1 MLFICGGID
10 LFKIHDTKAHIDA
23 ENQKVETLSRASHKR
38 ALAYILDGCIVVVM
52 GVLLFWGAS
61 TQFYNQ
67 YNDVHRYQCYGTA
80 FWYGM
85 PALSSLPKGQCNFLQ
100 QSSSTA
106 FAQKLQ
112 AKKYPAF
119 LVKLVESQS
128 TTQSFHALPPEYP
141 LLTIVPFSVVL
152 PLPKD
157 WYQGAFAIFMALMAG
172 VIYFV
177 LKRYRSTWAAIAF
190 AIYLVLGSW
199 GIAEGRFDLIPAAL
213 TLGAVILAARAR
225 WKWAYALLALATM
238 LKFYPVVLLA
248 PFLIAQQM
256 QFQGRWNS
264 WRRLSG
270 VGVFVGICVVLTVL
284 SLVLNVADTLNPL
297 RYFVARPI
305 QVESLPATL
314 LWLASLV
321 GHPIQYVFTYQ
332 SLNFVSSLSS
342 KVSLLFDVLLVIGLL
357 YTFWLQWRGKLD
369 IYTASLMTLLVV
381 MITGKVFSPQYLIWI
396 VPLVAYVGQ
405 ANWKW
410 LVSWGLVGIL
420 TTIIFPYLY
429 VTFLI
434 YNKQYYPIV
443 LVRDAILLVIT
454 LALLYYAGRFGLL
467 TEVRAQQVGTESST
481 S

>member
-1 MLFICGGID
+1 
-10 LFKIHDTKAHIDA
+10 
-23 ENQKVETLSRASHKR
+23 
-38 ALAYILDGCIVVVM
+38 
-52 GVLLFWGAS
+52 
-61 TQFYNQ
+61 
-67 YNDVHRYQCYGTA
+67 
-80 FWYGM
+80 
-85 PALSSLPKGQCNFLQ
+85 
-100 QSSSTA
+100 
-106 FAQKLQ
+106 
-112 AKKYPAF
+112 
-119 LVKLVESQS
+119 
-128 TTQSFHALPPEYP
+128 
-141 LLTIVPFSVVL
+141 
-152 PLPKD
+152 
-157 WYQGAFAIFMALMAG
+157 

-177 LKRYRSTWAAIAF
+177 LKLYRSTWAAIAF

-199 GIAEGRFDLIPAAL
+199 GIAAGRFDLIPAAL
-213 TLGAVILAARAR
+213 TLGAVILAARAS
-225 WKWAYALLALATM
+225 WKWAYTLLALATM

-297 RYFVARPI
+297 RYFLARPI
-305 QVESLPATL
+305 QVESLQATL
-314 LWLASLV
+314 LWLASLL
-321 GHPIQYVFTYQ
+321 GHPIQYVFTFQ
-332 SLNFVSSLSS
+332 SLNFQSSLSS
-342 KVSLLFDVLLVIGLL
+342 KVSLLFDACLVIGLL

-396 VPLVAYVGQ
+396 VPLIAYVGQ

-410 LVSWGLVGIL
+410 LVSWSLVGIV
-420 TTIIFPYLY
+420 TTIIYPYLY

-443 LVRDAILLVIT
+443 LVRNTILLIIV
-454 LALLYYAGRFGLL
+454 LVLLYYAGRFGLL
-467 TEVRAQQVGTESST
+467 TETRPKQVVTESST

>member
-1 MLFICGGID
+1 M
-10 LFKIHDTKAHIDA
+10 FKIHDTKTRIDT
-23 ENQKVETLSRASHKR
+23 ENQGIETAQKGSNKR
-38 ALAYILDGCIVVVM
+38 AAGYWLDVFIIVVM
-52 GVLLFWGAS
+52 GAILFWGAS

-67 YNDVHRYQCYGTA
+67 FNDVHRYQCYAVA
-80 FWYGM
+80 FWHGT
-85 PALSSLPKGQCNFLQ
+85 PALSSLPKGQCDFLQ
-100 QSSSTA
+100 ASSSTSIV
-106 FAQKLQ
+106 QKLQ
-112 AKKYPAF
+112 AYKFPSF
-119 LVKLVESQS
+119 LVNLVKSQS
-128 TTQSFHALPPEYP
+128 TTQPLHALPPEYP
-141 LLTIVPFSVVL
+141 LLTMVPFSVVL
-152 PLPKD
+152 PVPQD

-172 VIYFV
+172 VIYLV
-177 LKRYRSTWAAIAF
+177 LKRYRSRAAAIAF
-190 AIYLVLGSW
+190 AVYLVLGSW
-199 GIAEGRFDLIPAAL
+199 AVAEGRFDLIPAAL
-213 TLGAVILAARAR
+213 TLGAVMLAARAR

-256 QFQGRWNS
+256 QFSGKWNS
-264 WRRLSG
+264 WRRLNG
-270 VGVFVGICVVLTVL
+270 IGVFVAICVVLTLL
-284 SLVLNVADTLNPL
+284 SLVLNVADTISPL

-342 KVSLLFDVLLVIGLL
+342 KVSLLFDACLVIGLL

-369 IYTASLMTLLVV
+369 IYSASLMTLLVV

-396 VPLVAYVGQ
+396 VPLIAYVGE

-410 LVSWGLVGIL
+410 LVSWSLAGIV
-420 TTIIFPYLY
+420 TTIIYPYLY
-429 VTFLI
+429 VTYLI
-434 YNKQYYPIV
+434 YNKHYYPIV
-443 LVRDAILLVIT
+443 LVRDAILLAIM

-467 TEVRAQQVGTESST
+467 TGTQPQQVAEQSAVSHQEN